1 MFTYDASPLKKAH
14 DILKQ
19 TGSIQSNFLQF
30 VQARP
35 IAIALLVERLTQGP
49 MFEGSNPVIA

>member
-14 DILKQ
+14 DIMKE

-49 MFEGSNPVIA
+49 MFEGIA